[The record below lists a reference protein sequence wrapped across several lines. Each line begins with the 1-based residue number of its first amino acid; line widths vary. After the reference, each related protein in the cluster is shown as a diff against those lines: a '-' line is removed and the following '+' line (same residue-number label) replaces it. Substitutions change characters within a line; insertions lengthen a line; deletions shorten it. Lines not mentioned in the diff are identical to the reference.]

1 MLTIGC
7 HLSTTKGYRAMGET
21 ALSIGANTF
30 AFFTRNPRGG
40 KAKDLDMDDVAAL
53 RELMEQNDFGPL
65 VAHAPYTYNPCSAKE
80 RAREFALEAMAE
92 DLQRHGSTARQLLQ
106 LSPRRACGA
115 GDSDAGI
122 QMIVDT
128 LCQVMFEGQQ
138 TTVLLETM
146 AGKGTEVGR
155 SFEELA
161 LIIEGVADKRPE
173 LSAKL
178 GVCLDTC
185 HVNDAGYDI
194 VCDLDGVL
202 DEFDRVVGIE
212 RLRAV
217 HINDSKNPCGAHK
230 DRHECIGK
238 GYLGSEEFG
247 GGMQVMQNIVLNS
260 RLRALPFILETPN
273 ELAGYAAEI
282 TTIKVIAAVMTV
294 TKWSVPFTLWV
305 CFNQFSNCSFAFTGA

>member
-65 VAHAPYTYNPCSAKE
+65 VTHAPYTYNPCSAKE

-92 DLQRHGSTARQLLQ
+92 DLQRLEALPGNYYNFH
-106 LSPRRACGA
+106 PGA
-115 GDSDAGI
+115 HVGQGTDAGI

-282 TTIKVIAAVMTV
+282 TLLR
-294 TKWSVPFTLWV
+294 SL
-305 CFNQFSNCSFAFTGA
+305 QQ